1 MTDATAQEG
10 PKLSFKGERQ
20 LRYYWF
26 IALTMMIVAPL
37 AGVYPIFLMK
47 ILCFAIFAC
56 AFNLLVGFTGLVS
69 FGHAAFFGVSAY
81 VTGWL
86 AVNGFTPEIAI
97 AGGVL
102 TAAAMAFVVAI
113 LSIRRQGI
121 YFAMITLA
129 LSQLV
134 FFMCLQAPFTGGEDG
149 LQRIPR
155 GNLFGLISL
164 KSDLAMYFFILF
176 AFAGVFVLL
185 VRIVHSPFG
194 QLLKAVRENE
204 QRATSFGYVS
214 SHYKLIAFVL
224 SGALSGL
231 AGSLKC
237 IALGFATLTD
247 VHWMMSGEVILMT
260 FLGGVGTFVG
270 PALGAFVVIGLQNTL
285 SDKVGSWVTVILG
298 LCFVACVSLLRR
310 GMVGEWNAWTRP
322 SVKRR
327 ASQE

>member
-1 MTDATAQEG
+1 MIDATAQEG

-176 AFAGVFVLL
+176 AF
-185 VRIVHSPFG
+185 
-194 QLLKAVRENE
+194 
-204 QRATSFGYVS
+204 
-214 SHYKLIAFVL
+214 HY
-224 SGALSGL
+224 
-231 AGSLKC
+231 
-237 IALGFATLTD
+237 LT
-247 VHWMMSGEVILMT
+247 
-260 FLGGVGTFVG
+260 
-270 PALGAFVVIGLQNTL
+270 
-285 SDKVGSWVTVILG
+285 
-298 LCFVACVSLLRR
+298 SLLHQRR
-310 GMVGEWNAWTRP
+310 HRP
-322 SVKRR
+322 LHILLGICFT
-327 ASQE
+327 